1 MAISHLDVI
10 RERLQD
16 TAKPVSPMEFRE
28 ANRGT
33 VAERQLAQKEFEDFV
48 LHTWKSLVQMQKGSL
63 GATPCTALFC
73 RLDVGVMVRDGN
85 PHYFV
90 NEVERSLTTSLWMEA
105 MPHGQHGILADTFG
119 TALHKWL
126 TRFHDPYAL

>member
-1 MAISHLDVI
+1 VSIVS
-10 RERLQD
+10 ERLDD
-16 TAKPVSPMEFRE
+16 TENAVSPMEFRA

-33 VAERQLAQKEFEDFV
+33 MEERRLAKKEFEDFV
-48 LHTWKSLVQMQKGSL
+48 VDTWKSLVQMQKGGL

-73 RLDVGVMVRDGN
+73 RLDVGVMIRDGN
-85 PHYFV
+85 PSYFV

-119 TALHKWL
+119 TALHAWL
-126 TRFHDPYAL
+126 TWFHNPYAL